1 MAISTL
7 LDNMTSVTTAPS
19 AIEATS
25 AVRQNPVNDIVSHR
39 IPAGWYSD
47 RDMPTRRRWWNG
59 TDWTDFYTA
68 SIATPEPVTEA
79 DAEAEPVTTSEPIAI
94 LEPVATPTAETR
106 RPIPSPRHSAA
117 TGPSPLPGAP
127 TAAVLDSTT
136 RPVPAIIFVLL
147 AGLIGANAALLSLL
161 FLAN

>member
-7 LDNMTSVTTAPS
+7 LDSMTSVTTAPS

-68 SIATPEPVTEA
+68 SIATPEPVTK
-79 DAEAEPVTTSEPIAI
+79 AEPVTTSEPIAI
-94 LEPVATPTAETR
+94 LEPVATSTAETR

-117 TGPSPLPGAP
+117 TGPSPLPGVP
-127 TAAVLDSTT
+127 TAAAFDSTT

-147 AGLIGANAALLSLL
+147 AGLIGANATLLSLL